1 MDTHFML
8 IRSVVIFTL
17 IAIIAA
23 ICVSDY
29 RSRRIPNALVLGGL
43 AIAFSFHLLAPSGYG
58 IFDRFAPGA
67 IGFSQAAIG
76 ALIAFSV
83 FLVLYLI
90 RAMGAGDAKLMAMFG
105 ALFGT
110 EHVFGLIVLVF
121 LCGGVLSIIRLFNAE
136 RREKLVMNMR
146 LLLMHKLAGDSGGS
160 GGSGDTTSS
169 FDPQHDTADRL
180 PFAVAICSAAVLLAA
195 LLDQGFRLPWSIAI

>member
-1 MDTHFML
+1 ML

-23 ICVSDY
+23 ICVSDF
-29 RSRRIPNALVLGGL
+29 RSRRIPNVLVLSGL
-43 AIAFSFHLLAPSGYG
+43 SIAFSFHLFAPSGFG
-58 IFDRFAPGA
+58 LFDRFMPGA
-67 IGFSQAAIG
+67 IGFSSAALG

-90 RAMGAGDAKLMAMFG
+90 RAMGAGDVKLMAMFG

-110 EHVFGLIVLVF
+110 EHVVGLIVLVF
-121 LCGGVLSIIRLFNAE
+121 LCGGVLSVVRLFNAQ

-146 LLLMHKLAGDSGGS
+146 LLLMHKMAGADGG
-160 GGSGDTTSS
+160 TTAAS

-180 PFAVAICSAAVLLAA
+180 PFAVAICSAGVLLAA
-195 LLDQGFRLPWSIAI
+195 LLDQGYRLPWSIAI